1 MSVKVMSLVW
11 DVYPGSG
18 SELLAMLA
26 LADWC
31 NDAGGSLYPSMR
43 AVAEKI
49 RVSEKQA
56 RRIVQTIVE
65 RGFLGVVGNEYG
77 GKPGSTKQFQIDVF
91 RLRELVTQAKNE
103 DTPPASVTPLANV
116 TPPTNGSRTPPT
128 SGSRTP
134 PMQGRDPSH
143 GCPFTPPTGGSL
155 TTIEPS
161 CEPPT
166 HTAGVREAAS
176 GSKPKGSVCVHK
188 NQKQPKQPPEHGHPL
203 AVQASEAMRGAGIA
217 DVYPEHPSLLA
228 LLTQGIGIQAIA
240 EAAAIAVRN
249 QHTDLAYAIGVVK
262 RQILAAK
269 AMASGPIVA
278 NESWD
283 TNRRTIESE
292 GVQLGLGK
300 WDADDISPERELFK
314 TYTERVRV
322 ARMERYEA
330 AAC

>member
-31 NDAGGSLYPSMR
+31 NDAGGSLYPSMC

-65 RGFLGVVGNEYG
+65 RGFLSVVGNEYG

-103 DTPPASVTPLANV
+103 ATPPTSVTPLANV
-116 TPPTNGSRTPPT
+116 TPPT

-143 GCPFTPPTGGSL
+143 GCPLTPPMGGSL
-155 TTIEPS
+155 TTNEPL

-176 GSKPKGSVCVHK
+176 CSKPKGNVCVLK

-203 AVQASEAMRGAGIA
+203 AAQASEAMRAAGIA
-217 DVYPEHPSLLA
+217 DAHPENLGLLA
-228 LLTQGIGIQAIA
+228 LLTKGVGVQAITA
-240 EAAAIAVRN
+240 AAAIAVRN
-249 QHTDLAYAIGVVK
+249 QRPDSAYVFGVVR
-262 RQILAAK
+262 RQTYAAH
-269 AMASGPIVA
+269 AIISGPSAVV
-278 NESWD
+278 EPWD
-283 TNRRTIESE
+283 TNRKSIEAE
-292 GVQLGLGK
+292 GTRLGLGV
-300 WDADDISPERELFK
+300 WDADNISSERELFHA
-314 TYTERVRV
+314 YTARVRL
-322 ARMERYEA
+322 ARSEREMVT
-330 AAC
+330 C